1 MCRLLQVCIACCFQ
15 NCELHYTSQYLLCV
29 GYMRTQ
35 VNIAASDKNQL
46 IFYVRLKQQ
55 QTSILHNSS
64 DGIETPDF
72 VGYVERFEDERERSV
87 PATHSLNGGLQV
99 VETLSL

>member
-1 MCRLLQVCIACCFQ
+1 M
-15 NCELHYTSQYLLCV
+15 

-35 VNIAASDKNQL
+35 VKFAASGKNS
-46 IFYVRLKQQ
+46 FYVCFKQQ

-64 DGIETPDF
+64 DGVETPDF
-72 VGYVERFEDERERSV
+72 VGYVERFKDERERSV

-99 VETLSL
+99 VETLRL